1 MTTRFA
7 APTAPLPDTEHAR
20 SGAVVIPRSETAAAP
35 MPGQTP
41 NPGQLGG
48 GAALAGLTLREIEV
62 LRLVATGLSNR
73 DIATTLFLGVRTAER
88 HIANIYKKIGAH
100 SKADA
105 TAFAITFGLL

>member
-1 MTTRFA
+1 
-7 APTAPLPDTEHAR
+7 
-20 SGAVVIPRSETAAAP
+20 